1 MIITID
7 LDIPIGFVLD
17 DCCGGFRDAVQTPGL
32 YSSGFCVIYT
42 AWGIKRLGVGNNE
55 TKIVLAMGVV

>member
-17 DCCGGFRDAVQTPGL
+17 DCRRGFRDAVQTPGL
-32 YSSGFCVIYT
+32 YSSGFGVID
-42 AWGIKRLGVGNNE
+42 AARGIKRLGVGNDE